1 MEWCL
6 VLIEQSWP
14 RSSKLLQS
22 INRHHLEL
30 SYCFL
35 LYCQYFTIFQF
46 SPYFVMHFHFCN
58 VTWNETWNVPMFRAD
73 NIASLTDS
81 CPRNIN
87 IKHRK
92 SVSLSISAFTNT
104 ASHQAVGRGMFCVRN
119 VYCHFRSK
127 FISRQAPIQRNIKI
141 NANRPESAASFCAT
155 SSHHRVAIQLLIV
168 GRSERKTSKTS
179 FGDVIRWWEMP
190 FKSKYY
196 ALGCLHVKG
205 LYKRGLERASEYLLV
220 SSQFVHWD
228 SKIKQYLV

>member
-1 MEWCL
+1 MEFL
-6 VLIEQSWP
+6 SSITNIDGMMSVADRAILAPIVKAFTINQS
-14 RSSKLLQS
+14 SSS
-22 INRHHLEL
+22 L

-35 LYCQYFTIFQF
+35 LYCQYYTIFQF

-58 VTWNETWNVPMFRAD
+58 VTWNETWNVPMFGAD

-104 ASHQAVGRGMFCVRN
+104 ASHQAVGSGMFCVRN

-155 SSHHRVAIQLLIV
+155 SSHHWVAIQPLIRRPFREKNLQNLLWWCHQVVRNAFQVQILCI
-168 GRSERKTSKTS
+168 GMFARK
-179 FGDVIRWWEMP
+179 GP
-190 FKSKYY
+190 
-196 ALGCLHVKG
+196 L
-205 LYKRGLERASEYLLV
+205 
-220 SSQFVHWD
+220 
-228 SKIKQYLV
+228 